1 MVLTRHGKPHVGHS
15 LMIWVII
22 PTYNEEK
29 ALPHTIKS
37 VLSQSPPYRVIV
49 VDGGSTDRTLE
60 ILRQDSRITWCIAP
74 KGRASQMNAGA
85 RFVMQQQA
93 STHDWLLFLHADTQ
107 LPQGAFRQLHHLAS
121 DPAYQAGGFR
131 HRFSGKDWRLRVISW
146 LDNFR
151 CTHSHIVYGDQAL
164 FVRQG
169 LFTQLGGFPMQ
180 AVLEDVVFGQ
190 TLLTQTTP
198 RLLPLTVITDSRKF
212 VKMGIGRSFIRVL
225 MIILHVEYGL
235 PTFSPA
241 FFRDVR

>member
-1 MVLTRHGKPHVGHS
+1 MVFTRPGKRRARNSP
-15 LMIWVII
+15 MIWVII

-29 ALPHTIKS
+29 ALPHTIRF

-60 ILRQDSRITWCIAP
+60 ILRQDSHISWCMAP

-85 RFVMQQQA
+85 RFVIQQQA
-93 STHDWLLFLHADTQ
+93 SADDWLLFLHADTQ
-107 LPQGAFRQLHHLAS
+107 LPRGAFQHLHDLAS
-121 DPAYQAGGFR
+121 DSSSQAGGFR
-131 HRFSGKDWRLRVISW
+131 HRFSGEDWRLRMISW
-146 LDNFR
+146 LDNLR
-151 CTHSHIVYGDQAL
+151 CTHSHIIYGDQAL

-180 AVLEDVVFGQ
+180 TVLEDVVFGQ
-190 TLLTQTTP
+190 TILTKTTP

-212 VKMGIGRSFIRVL
+212 VKMGIWRSFIRVL
-225 MIILHVEYGL
+225 LIILHVEFGL
-235 PTFSPA
+235 PTFSAA